1 MSFKYDVLMI
11 GGSGFIGKKIAAK
24 LEARGYRVCIPTR
37 RLKDAK
43 ELSVLPKVYLVEAD
57 IHQDMDLDRLFGGLN
72 QSGIV
77 INLVGILH
85 DKMGSPY
92 GPGFKKNHVELTN
105 RLIQKMKSLGIRRYL
120 HMSALGADE
129 NGPSMYQRSKGAAE
143 RLVQQSSLDWT
154 IFRPSVVFGQDDNF
168 INMFAKLQKIAPVLP
183 LGGASAKF
191 QPVYVEDVARAFV
204 DSLALSQTVRQIY
217 DLVGPKVYTLKELVN
232 LAGLKAQRQAV
243 IIPLPSP
250 LAYLQAWALE
260 IMPGPTLMSRDN
272 VASMLV
278 DNVSDKNS
286 LTEVFQIKPTPLES
300 ILS

>member
-37 RLKDAK
+37 RLKDTK

-191 QPVYVEDVARAFV
+191 QPVNVEDVARAFV

>member
-24 LEARGYRVCIPTR
+24 LEAKGYRVCIPTR
-37 RLKDAK
+37 RIKDVK
-43 ELSVLPKVYLVEAD
+43 ELSVLPRVYLVEAD
-57 IHQDMDLDRLFGGLN
+57 IHQDADLDRLMNGLN

-92 GPGFKKNHVELTN
+92 GPGFKKNHVDLTN
-105 RLIQKMKSLGIRRYL
+105 RLIQSMKSFALRRYL

-143 RLVQQSSLDWT
+143 KLVQQSGLDWT
-154 IFRPSVVFGQDDNF
+154 IFRPSVVFGRDDNF

-183 LGGASAKF
+183 LGGANARF

-204 DSLALSQTVRQIY
+204 DSISLSQTIGNTY

-232 LAGLKAQRQAV
+232 LAGLKVQRQAM
-243 IIPLPSP
+243 IIPLPAP

-278 DNVSDKNS
+278 DNISNQNS
-286 LTEVFQIKPTPLES
+286 LTEVFEVKPTPLES

>member
-24 LEARGYRVCIPTR
+24 LEAKGYRVCIPTR
-37 RLKDAK
+37 RIKDVK
-43 ELSVLPKVYLVEAD
+43 ELSVLPRVYLVEAD
-57 IHQDMDLDRLFGGLN
+57 IHQDVDLDRLMSGLN

-92 GPGFKKNHVELTN
+92 GPGFKKNHVDLTN
-105 RLIQKMKSLGIRRYL
+105 RLIQRMKSFALRRYL

-143 RLVQQSSLDWT
+143 KLVQQSGLDWT
-154 IFRPSVVFGQDDNF
+154 IFRPSVVFGRDDNF

-183 LGGASAKF
+183 LGGANARF

-204 DSLALSQTVRQIY
+204 DSISLSQTIGKMY
-217 DLVGPKVYTLKELVN
+217 DLVGPKVYTLKELVS
-232 LAGLKAQRQAV
+232 LAGLKVQRQAM
-243 IIPLPSP
+243 IIPLPAP

-278 DNVSDKNS
+278 DNVSDQNS
-286 LTEVFQIKPTPLES
+286 LTEVFQVKPTPLES

>member
-1 MSFKYDVLMI
+1 
-11 GGSGFIGKKIAAK
+11 
-24 LEARGYRVCIPTR
+24 
-37 RLKDAK
+37 
-43 ELSVLPKVYLVEAD
+43 
-57 IHQDMDLDRLFGGLN
+57 MDLDRLFGGLN

-217 DLVGPKVYTLKELVN
+217 DKSGS
-232 LAGLKAQRQAV
+232 
-243 IIPLPSP
+243 PS
-250 LAYLQAWALE
+250 
-260 IMPGPTLMSRDN
+260 
-272 VASMLV
+272 
-278 DNVSDKNS
+278 K
-286 LTEVFQIKPTPLES
+286 
-300 ILS
+300 

>member
-24 LEARGYRVCIPTR
+24 LEAGGYRVCIPTR

>member
-24 LEARGYRVCIPTR
+24 LEAKGYRVCIPTR

-43 ELSVLPKVYLVEAD
+43 ELSVLPRVYLVEAD
-57 IHQDMDLDRLFGGLN
+57 IHQDADLDRLMSGLN

-77 INLVGILH
+77 INLLGILH

-105 RLIQKMKSLGIRRYL
+105 RLIQKMQHLGVRRYL

-129 NGPSMYQRSKGAAE
+129 NGPSMYQRSKGVAE
-143 RLVQQSSLDWT
+143 KLVQQSGLDWT
-154 IFRPSVVFGQDDNF
+154 IFRPSVVFGRDDNF

-183 LGGASAKF
+183 LGGANARF

-204 DSLALSQTVRQIY
+204 DSISLSQTIGKMY

-232 LAGLKAQRQAV
+232 LAGLKVQRQAM
-243 IIPLPSP
+243 IIPLPAP

-278 DNVSDKNS
+278 DNVSDQNS
-286 LTEVFQIKPTPLES
+286 LTEVFDIKPTPLES

>member
-43 ELSVLPKVYLVEAD
+43 ELSVLPKVYLIEAD

-168 INMFAKLQKIAPVLP
+168 INMFAKLQK
-183 LGGASAKF
+183 
-191 QPVYVEDVARAFV
+191 
-204 DSLALSQTVRQIY
+204 
-217 DLVGPKVYTLKELVN
+217 
-232 LAGLKAQRQAV
+232 
-243 IIPLPSP
+243 
-250 LAYLQAWALE
+250 
-260 IMPGPTLMSRDN
+260 
-272 VASMLV
+272 
-278 DNVSDKNS
+278 
-286 LTEVFQIKPTPLES
+286 
-300 ILS
+300 